1 MTESSPDNHDEAAEG
16 NPITDDGRIDSETGA
31 VRKPAPAPE
40 VEVLEGEIIDVEV
53 DDTSPDNAD
62 DGQDGAELAGAQAR
76 VAELTGDLQRIT
88 AEYANYRKRVDR
100 DRELNRELAVGA
112 VLNELLPVLD
122 DIDRARKHDELTGA
136 FKSVGEALEVT
147 TTRLGLTRY
156 GDAGDRFNPELHEAL
171 TQAPLPEGV
180 VVAEDPDGADGPV
193 CAQIFEPGYRLK
205 DRVIRP
211 ARVAVTE

>member
-16 NPITDDGRIDSETGA
+16 IPITDKRRIDPETGA
-31 VRKPAPAPE
+31 LRKPAPASE
-40 VEVLEGEIIDVEV
+40 AEAVGGEIIEV
-53 DDTSPDNAD
+53 DSDETLAD
-62 DGQDGAELAGAQAR
+62 ESEDAAQEAGAQAQ

-122 DIDRARKHDELTGA
+122 DIDRARQHDELTGA
-136 FKSVGEALEVT
+136 FKSVGEALEAT
-147 TTRLGLTRY
+147 TTRMGLTRY
-156 GDAGDRFNPELHEAL
+156 GVAGDRFDPELHEAL
-171 TQAPLPEGV
+171 TQAPLPEDV
-180 VVAEDPDGADGPV
+180 VVESTDGVDGPV